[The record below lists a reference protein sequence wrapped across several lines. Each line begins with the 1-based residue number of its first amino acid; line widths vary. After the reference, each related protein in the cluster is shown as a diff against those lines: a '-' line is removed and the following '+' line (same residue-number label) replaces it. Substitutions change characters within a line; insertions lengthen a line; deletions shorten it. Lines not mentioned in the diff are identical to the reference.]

1 MMMLGRR
8 SFLRNASL
16 AGAGVMLALTLD
28 GCTSDTD
35 PSWPNRRDDA
45 LQPNAFLQLLPDGT
59 VILAIPKAEG
69 GQGVMTGHATLVA
82 EELEVDPLTL
92 RCVHAEPH
100 PDYRDPE
107 YRSMLT
113 GGSNSL
119 RTNFDRLRAA
129 GATLREM
136 LRMAAA
142 HEWQAPLADC
152 IAANGAVHLR
162 DGSRQ
167 ASYGELAGVAA
178 TLDVPQDVRLK
189 PREEWRLIGRHDARV
204 DAASKVDGS
213 ARFAIDVVVPGM
225 LTAVM
230 VRCPHSGGRLR
241 SCDSS
246 QALAMGGVQRVIEFD
261 TAVAVVANGYWQARE
276 AAGKLL
282 LDWDK
287 GPLAGLDSEAITRAQ
302 RARLEEP
309 GRVAREEG
317 DAPDPARIA
326 RTLSAEY
333 RVPYLAHATMEPM
346 TAVASVGDGRAE
358 VWAGNQ
364 GPDVLQALVA
374 RRLGIARSA
383 VRVHTLFAG
392 GAFGRRTYME
402 FVLEAVDVAAV
413 MGVPVKLIW
422 SREDDMRHDRYR
434 PAALAVMRADFDDKG
449 ALLAWE
455 ARIVSP
461 SVVVGMVP
469 LIAPLLLPDMIPPG
483 IARPVEWFAAPRD
496 PMNTEG
502 ASGIPYRL
510 PRVRIESLLYDPGVP
525 TGVWRSVG
533 YSQNAFF
540 SESFVDEVAHAL
552 GEDPLGF
559 RLLRLPLDSPERRTL
574 ELVAEKTNWGNPA
587 SGVFQGVAVLESFH
601 TTVAEVV
608 EIELVDGVPRVRRV
622 VCAVE
627 CGTVVNPDIVRMQ
640 LESAVVFALSA
651 ALHGEITIRDGAV
664 EQGNFDD
671 YPILRINEC
680 PVIESHFVPS
690 DAPPTGIGEPGVPP
704 LAPALVNAI
713 FAATGR
719 RIRELPIMPA
729 LAAEGVT
736 S

>member
-1 MMMLGRR
+1 MTVLGRR
-8 SFLRNASL
+8 SFLRNASI
-16 AGAGVMLALTLD
+16 AGAGLMLVFTLD
-28 GCTSDTD
+28 GCGRTAGT
-35 PSWPNRRDDA
+35 PWPNRRNDA

-59 VILAIPKAEG
+59 VVLAIPKAEG
-69 GQGVMTGHATLVA
+69 GQGVMTGLATLVA
-82 EELEVDPLTL
+82 EELEVDPLAL
-92 RCVHAEPH
+92 RCEHAEPH
-100 PDYRDPE
+100 PDYIDPE

-119 RTNFDRLRAA
+119 RTNFDRLRLA

-136 LRMAAA
+136 LRQAAA
-142 HEWQAPLADC
+142 REWQVPLAEC
-152 IAANGAVHLR
+152 IAANGSIHLR
-162 DGSRQ
+162 DGSRR
-167 ASYGELAGVAA
+167 ASYGELVTVAA
-178 TLDVPQDVRLK
+178 TLEVPRDVPLK
-189 PREEWRLIGRHDARV
+189 PREQWRLIGRHDARV

-225 LTAVM
+225 LTAVL
-230 VRCPHSGGRLR
+230 VRCPHFGGRLR
-241 SCDSS
+241 SCDAS
-246 QALAMGGVQRVIEFD
+246 QALGMNGVQRVLEFE
-261 TAVAVVANGYWQARE
+261 TAVAVVADGYWQARE
-276 AAGKLL
+276 AAGKLAL
-282 LDWDK
+282 EWDK
-287 GPLAGLDSEAITRAQ
+287 GALAGLDSAAITAAQ
-302 RARLEEP
+302 RARLDEH
-309 GRVAREEG
+309 GRVVRDEG
-317 DAPDPARIA
+317 DAPDPGRIA
-326 RTLSAEY
+326 HTLSAEY

-346 TAVASVGDGRAE
+346 AAVASIGDGRAE

-364 GPDVLQALVA
+364 GPDVLQAMVA
-374 RRLGIARSA
+374 RRLGMARSA
-383 VRVHTLFAG
+383 VRVHSMFAG

-402 FVLEAVDVAAV
+402 FVLEAVEIAAV

-434 PAALAVMRADFDDKG
+434 PAALAAMRADFDADG

-461 SVVVGMVP
+461 SVVAGMVP

-483 IARPVEWFAAPRD
+483 VARPVEWLAAPRD

-502 ASGIPYRL
+502 ASGIPYQL
-510 PRVRIESLLYDPGVP
+510 PYVRIESLLHDPGIP

-533 YSQNAFF
+533 NSQNAFF

-552 GEDPLGF
+552 GEDPLAF

-587 SGVFQGVAVLESFH
+587 PGVFQGVAVLQSFH

-608 EIELVDGVPRVRRV
+608 EVEMVDGLPRVRRV
-622 VCAVE
+622 ICAVE

-640 LESAVVFALSA
+640 LESGVVFALSA

-671 YPILRINEC
+671 YPILRISEC
-680 PVIESHFVPS
+680 PVIESHFVAS

-704 LAPALVNAI
+704 LAPALANAI
-713 FAATGR
+713 FAATGH
-719 RIRELPIMPA
+719 RIRELPIMRTF
-729 LAAEGVT
+729 AEGVPR
-736 S
+736 